1 MDLRQICIPIRSEV
15 DSVEAFIASH
25 LNSRYSFV
33 QGVTDYV
40 MKNGGKRLRP
50 ILTIASARLSGYQG
64 EGAVALGTAIEFLHT
79 ASLLHDDVIDNATLR
94 RGRDAP
100 NRLWGNHVSVLVGD
114 FFYCRAMD
122 LLVKQGDLKILR
134 IVTDAVTLTTE
145 GEIFEITKTSDLA
158 MSEDDYME
166 IIGNKTAALMGAA
179 SQTGAILGRV
189 SEEFETSLRRYGF
202 HLGLAFQLVD
212 DVLDYTQPADV
223 SGKDSGLDLKEG
235 KLTLPLILVLKRCT
249 DRELKLVREALI
261 SRQIDPAS
269 FREVHKIIDNY
280 DGVRDTLKVAQ
291 GHVQKAKESLLPFR
305 PSLEQETLVSI
316 ADYVLLR
323 KN

>member
-94 RGRDAP
+94 CGRDAP

-189 SEEFETSLRRYGF
+189 SE
-202 HLGLAFQLVD
+202 
-212 DVLDYTQPADV
+212 
-223 SGKDSGLDLKEG
+223 
-235 KLTLPLILVLKRCT
+235 
-249 DRELKLVREALI
+249 
-261 SRQIDPAS
+261 
-269 FREVHKIIDNY
+269 
-280 DGVRDTLKVAQ
+280 
-291 GHVQKAKESLLPFR
+291 
-305 PSLEQETLVSI
+305 
-316 ADYVLLR
+316 
-323 KN
+323 